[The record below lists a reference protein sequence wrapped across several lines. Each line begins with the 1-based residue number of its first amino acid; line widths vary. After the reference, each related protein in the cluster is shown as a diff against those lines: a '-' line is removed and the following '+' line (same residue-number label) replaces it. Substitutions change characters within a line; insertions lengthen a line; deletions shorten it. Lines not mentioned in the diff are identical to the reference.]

1 MKSGMTTTLSDSDLA
16 TVLHGAATSLRNSA
30 ESLLGFAHTDHQ
42 PGDLEFENLAGL
54 AQTIER
60 VAQMLDLFRANLCQ
74 KCKLTEV
81 REMLVVKPYS
91 SRKMR

>member
-1 MKSGMTTTLSDSDLA
+1 MKSVMTTTMSDSDMA
-16 TVLHGAATSLRNSA
+16 TTLHVNATSLRNSA
-30 ESLLGFAHTDHQ
+30 ESLFGIAHTDHQ

-60 VAQMLDLFRANLCQ
+60 VAQMLDVFRANLCQ

-81 REMLVVKPYS
+81 REVLVVKPYS
-91 SRKMR
+91 SRKVG